1 MDRRRPGTLL
11 AVVLLLTVSTGVAV
25 QQPEDGRALPG
36 KDWPLVGGD
45 WTSARYST
53 LDQINTT
60 NVKTLGG
67 AWNKRIAGSTRA
79 TPVVKNGLLVL
90 PTGESVVA
98 FPSPQRFDLAAALLR
113 IEAFLAGALFGFGGP
128 PGLRTLGRQLHQCD
142 EARARRHSIGRLG
155 AMLAAVDRQ
164 HAFGGCP
171 VPGER
176 QQALFHVGRERGG
189 AHVEFQFDR
198 G

>member
-1 MDRRRPGTLL
+1 MDRRRSGMLL

-45 WTSARYST
+45 WTSSRYST

-98 FPSPQRFDLAAALLR
+98 FNAKTGDTVWTWRFAKPDAAP
-113 IEAFLAGALFGFGGP
+113 E
-128 PGLRTLGRQLHQCD
+128 GRAQV
-142 EARARRHSIGRLG
+142 S
-155 AMLAAVDRQ
+155 
-164 HAFGGCP
+164 
-171 VPGER
+171 
-176 QQALFHVGRERGG
+176 
-189 AHVEFQFDR
+189 
-198 G
+198 